1 MELFD
6 RNKKTIKD
14 IYEQFNTGK
23 LTVDQ
28 SYQRRHVWMPQDKV
42 RLIETILMGLI
53 VPEVFFWPASIEPE
67 TGNTLTHIV
76 DGQQRID
83 AIVDFIDCKYKLNSK
98 YLIDDRM
105 KELYGNLSFSELPAD
120 AKTAIWTYKLS
131 IVDIDKSW
139 TMEQIK
145 TMFYRLNLTNYSL
158 NEQERRNS
166 KSSAFGDKSEALA
179 KNEFWNDLRVFSAN
193 DARRM
198 KDTEYCCSIYI
209 LAQEGVV
216 DQTGSQ
222 KVNQYYDD
230 YSEEY
235 DTDNIL
241 TNRIIEA
248 MELIKSWS
256 NKDTISFISK
266 KAQMYTMFCI
276 ALRLLKESIENTDII
291 KNKIKKFI
299 MAYNLFKNEYE
310 MSFEDEK
317 LTNLYEAIKKYKLAS
332 SEGINKYQN
341 RMIRYEQLFKTCI
354 VSDDEIIET
363 MDRMIEL
370 LQMEKEKSP
379 TNDDEIIF
387 VDDNE

>member
-98 YLIDDRM
+98 YLIDDQM
-105 KELYGNLSFSELPAD
+105 KELYGNLSFSELPAE

-235 DTDNIL
+235 DTDNVL

-370 LQMEKEKSP
+370 LQTEKEKSP

>member
-1 MELFD
+1 MGVFD
-6 RNKKTIKD
+6 RDKKTIKD
-14 IYEQFNTGK
+14 IYEQFNTGE
-23 LTVDQ
+23 LTVDK
-28 SYQRRHVWMPQDKV
+28 SYQRRHVWMLQDKV
-42 RLIETILMGLI
+42 RLIETILMELI
-53 VPEVFFWPASIEPE
+53 VPEVFFWPASIDPE
-67 TGNTLTHIV
+67 TGNMLTHIV
-76 DGQQRID
+76 DGQQRIA
-83 AIVDFIDCKYKLNSK
+83 AISDFIDCKYKLNSK
-98 YLIDDRM
+98 YLIDDHI
-105 KELYGNLSFSELPAD
+105 KGLYGNLSFSELPPE

-131 IVDIDKSW
+131 VVDIDKSW

-158 NEQERRNS
+158 NEQEKRNS

-179 KNEFWNDLRVFSAN
+179 KNEFWDELRVFSAN

-235 DTDNIL
+235 DIDDTL
-241 TNRIIEA
+241 TNKIIEA
-248 MELIKSWS
+248 MDMIKSWS
-256 NKDTISFISK
+256 NKETISFISK
-266 KAQMYTMFCI
+266 KAQMYTTFCV
-276 ALRLLKESIENTDII
+276 ALRLIDDSIDNTDII
-291 KNKIKKFI
+291 KEKIRKFI
-299 MAYNLFKNEYE
+299 MSYNLFKNEYE
-310 MSFEDEK
+310 MSFGDEK
-317 LTNLYEAIKKYKLAS
+317 LTAFYESIKKYKLAS

-341 RMIRYEQLFKTCI
+341 RMIRYEQLYKSCI

-370 LQMEKEKSP
+370 LQAEKEKSP
-379 TNDDEIIF
+379 INDDEIIF
-387 VDDNE
+387 VDDSE

>member
-67 TGNTLTHIV
+67 TGNTLPHIV

-83 AIVDFIDCKYKLNSK
+83 AIVDFIDCKYKLNPK
-98 YLIDDRM
+98 YLIDNQM
-105 KELYGNLSFSELPAD
+105 KELYGNLSFSELPAE

-179 KNEFWNDLRVFSAN
+179 KNEFWNELRVFSAN

-235 DTDNIL
+235 DIDDVL

-276 ALRLLKESIENTDII
+276 ALRLLKDSIENTDII

-317 LTNLYEAIKKYKLAS
+317 LTNL
-332 SEGINKYQN
+332 
-341 RMIRYEQLFKTCI
+341 
-354 VSDDEIIET
+354 
-363 MDRMIEL
+363 
-370 LQMEKEKSP
+370 
-379 TNDDEIIF
+379 
-387 VDDNE
+387 

>member
-14 IYEQFNTGK
+14 IYEQFNTGE

-105 KELYGNLSFSELPAD
+105 KELYGNLSFSELPAE

-179 KNEFWNDLRVFSAN
+179 KNEFWNELRVFSAN

-235 DTDNIL
+235 DTDDIL
-241 TNRIIEA
+241 TNRITDA

-256 NKDTISFISK
+256 NKDTVSFISK

-276 ALRLLKESIENTDII
+276 ALRLLKDSIANTDTI

-299 MAYNLFKNEYE
+299 IAYNLFKNEYE

-370 LQMEKEKSP
+370 LQAEKEKSP
-379 TNDDEIIF
+379 ANEDEVLF

>member
-235 DTDNIL
+235 DTDNVL